1 MTSASYCYELNKL
14 YSGLWW
20 KGIVYPVLSS
30 ARASKLALLVA
41 VDWLLVAVRLCLRIW
56 NHMYSLMLKKL
67 VNMVLVVSL
76 SNAILPSILLVLWKP
91 VAYALSSLQV
101 INLYATWLFFF
112 LLVRAV
118 TRLLIADQ

>member
-1 MTSASYCYELNKL
+1 
-14 YSGLWW
+14 
-20 KGIVYPVLSS
+20 
-30 ARASKLALLVA
+30 
-41 VDWLLVAVRLCLRIW
+41 
-56 NHMYSLMLKKL
+56 MYSLMLKKL
-67 VNMVLVVSL
+67 VDMVLVVSL